1 MRRLKTKSLIRNQIW
16 IYLRA
21 TNNFMSETN
30 TTTLEPTTT
39 ETIKV
44 RKTRTRKQ
52 SAPHITALKAAVS
65 KALKNEW
72 LLQNAITKQA
82 KAAERAQAKV
92 AKLTLEA
99 RESWYAVQVRCLD
112 CANAH
117 QA

>member
-1 MRRLKTKSLIRNQIW
+1 
-16 IYLRA
+16 
-21 TNNFMSETN
+21 MSETN
-30 TTTLEPTTT
+30 TTTEPTT

-72 LLQNAITKQA
+72 LLQQAIIKHSNACD
-82 KAAERAQAKV
+82 RALAKV
-92 AKLTLEA
+92 AKLTGEA
-99 RESWYAVQVRCLD
+99 QESWYAVQVRCVD

-117 QA
+117 QV